1 MARLEVVVVMQ
12 KKIQASEIRHMDKRI
27 APLILVGKECEVGV
41 ITHKTHHIVTME
53 LVE

>member
-1 MARLEVVVVMQ
+1 MQ
-12 KKIQASEIRHMDKRI
+12 KKIQAFETRHMDKRI

-41 ITHKTHHIVTME
+41 ITPKTHHIVTMG